1 MENNF
6 GALARLVQFEE
17 NGLVFYWKYTKLMK
31 ETGHCFDDEEVTLKQ
46 TCSLTPTVPQNPPS
60 SFFKYVKPDPQS
72 PDLLYKKT
80 HK

>member
-1 MENNF
+1 
-6 GALARLVQFEE
+6 
-17 NGLVFYWKYTKLMK
+17 MK

-46 TCSLTPTVPQNPPS
+46 TCSPTPTVPQNPPS

-80 HK
+80 QK